1 MARHWLSGLLR
12 ARQAQEDAAA
22 QQLAAAE
29 RAARRAAARVRYD
42 RDRLDSLRTADAL
55 YDAPV
60 FVAAAVA
67 LQAAAA
73 THAAA
78 VQVAEHSARVVEER
92 RDDLIDA
99 ARARRSAEELHE
111 RQLHEA
117 SAKARRIAQG
127 ELDEVAARVRR
138 DAAAGEHA

>member
-60 FVAAAVA
+60 FV
-67 LQAAAA
+67 AA

-127 ELDEVAARVRR
+127 ELDEVAARVHR
-138 DAAAGEHA
+138 DPAAGENA